1 MLARGT
7 LSTRV
12 RTMDIRHLDPAMAH
26 PSKEPPPWAFPASS
40 GTLLPPQTT
49 PARDTDEYARPQ
61 NPGENPPPPQIPHPT
76 ATPPVDPTSSCTHTP
91 EPMIQLPTTL
101 VFPRLETL
109 GYLSWRWCLRT
120 ANETVVG
127 AHLLLQR
134 LKRTLYYCDEIKDD
148 CMGPRAAGN

>member
-1 MLARGT
+1 MGHPTSPRGSSKPGVFRSHQGDRTLGTRADQAPRSRRPKLSNVLDADVVKLCTHVCRLGHGRKEEPSIMLARGT

-76 ATPPVDPTSSCTHTP
+76 ATPPVDPTSSCT
-91 EPMIQLPTTL
+91 
-101 VFPRLETL
+101 
-109 GYLSWRWCLRT
+109 
-120 ANETVVG
+120 
-127 AHLLLQR
+127 
-134 LKRTLYYCDEIKDD
+134 
-148 CMGPRAAGN
+148 